1 MIFHKD
7 TNFEACISKYPHL
20 CILWLKIHDMTKI
33 FKHKM
38 YDFTCEIQRFEE
50 HSLFSVRMMKYKF
63 HLYLPATQH
72 DGKKYKKY
80 HVST

>member
-1 MIFHKD
+1 
-7 TNFEACISKYPHL
+7 
-20 CILWLKIHDMTKI
+20 
-33 FKHKM
+33 M